1 MLRSEVRASTALS
14 ISEIYQSLQGEGLL
28 SGTPSLFIR
37 LQGCNIR
44 CSWCD
49 QKSSLEFKSKALKT
63 VDELIDMARGIK
75 HIVITGGEPMAHSGL
90 LSLVRALLKD
100 GHTVQIETN
109 GTLWQDGLENLRGLY
124 ITCSPKPVV
133 DWKVRKEVLANLFE
147 LKFVVED
154 NLTLDVLLREDFR
167 PHLDFKTTLQPEG
180 NKERFFQKAWDIAK
194 KLSEIGYNVKVL
206 PQLHKILG
214 LS

>member
-1 MLRSEVRASTALS
+1 MLRNEVRASTTLS
-14 ISEIYQSLQGEGLL
+14 VSEVYQSFQGEGLL

-49 QKSSLEFKSKALKT
+49 QKSSLEFKSKDLKT
-63 VDELIDMARGIK
+63 IDELLDMASGLK

-90 LSLVRALLKD
+90 PALVRTLLKK

-109 GTLWQDGLENLRGLY
+109 GTLWQDGLESLSNLF

-133 DWKVRKEVLANLFE
+133 NWTVHPKVLDSLFE
-147 LKFVVED
+147 LKFVVDKE
-154 NLTLDVLLREDFR
+154 LTLDVLLREDFR

-180 NKERFFQKAWDIAK
+180 NKEEFFQKAWEIAK
-194 KLSEIGYNVKVL
+194 KLSEIGYSVRVL

-214 LS
+214 FS